1 VADWGSRAIW
11 ESQAMA
17 FSRRTFFWT
26 AGGLLALSG
35 ATAAYARFV
44 EPKWLDVTETEIQL
58 PKMPI
63 GKGVKL
69 LHLSDFHASP
79 EVPYSQIETAIRL
92 GLERQPDLACL
103 TGDFITSRI
112 RRIDQYLRLLR
123 LLTDQV
129 PTFACFGNHDRVNL
143 SDGFKRFQD
152 NRQVGQLLDQ
162 SGIQLLFNQHQSITV
177 QGTPIEIV
185 GVGDYLCRACR
196 PESAFTGLNSSDRV
210 VILLSHNPDSKQMLD
225 PYHWDLM
232 LCGHTHGGQLKI
244 PFFGH
249 RPFLSVAVTDQTLAE
264 GLYPWKPAIN
274 QLTERYIFITRGV
287 GNLMGARFNC
297 RPEVSL
303 LNLESTRL
311 HQQVE

>member
-1 VADWGSRAIW
+1 MD
-11 ESQAMA
+11 
-17 FSRRTFFWT
+17 FSRRAFFWA
-26 AGGLLALSG
+26 AGGLLAFSG

-58 PKMPI
+58 PKIPI
-63 GKGVKL
+63 GKRVKL

-79 EVPYSQIETAIRL
+79 EVPYSQIETAVRF

-123 LLTDQV
+123 LLTDEV
-129 PTFACFGNHDRVNL
+129 PTFACFGNHDRANL
-143 SDGFKRFQD
+143 SDDSKRFQD

-177 QGTPIEIV
+177 QGIPIEMV

-196 PESAFTGLNSSDRV
+196 PETAFAGLNASDGV
-210 VILLSHNPDSKQMLD
+210 VILISHNPESKQMLD
-225 PYHWDLM
+225 PYRWD
-232 LCGHTHGGQLKI
+232 HTHGGQLKI
-244 PFFGH
+244 PFLDH
-249 RPFLSVAVTDQTLAE
+249 RPFLSVAVSDQTMAE
-264 GLYPWKPAIN
+264 GLYPWKPAIGR
-274 QLTERYIFITRGV
+274 LTERYIFITRGV

-303 LNLESTRL
+303 LNLESTKL
-311 HQQVE
+311 HRQVE